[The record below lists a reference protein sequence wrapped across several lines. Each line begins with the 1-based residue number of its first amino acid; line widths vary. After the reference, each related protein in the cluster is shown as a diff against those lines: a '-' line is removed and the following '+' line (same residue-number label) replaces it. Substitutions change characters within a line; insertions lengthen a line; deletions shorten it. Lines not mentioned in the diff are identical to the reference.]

1 MARIKDDVQ
10 FGFKGHSKSRQKR
23 TGVGSPS
30 RKTKPR
36 NKQKRRNWKKYRGQ
50 GGKR

>member
-1 MARIKDDVQ
+1 MAKIRDDIQ
-10 FGFKGHSKSRQKR
+10 FGFTGPSKSKQKR
-23 TGVGSPS
+23 TGIGKPN